1 MHTTG
6 ELAAPINP
14 YKPSLVQKD
23 RRVDSSLQK
32 TLLRLGALYALL
44 IAIEVPVMHAIAES
58 HNPSFDAEFS
68 GTSLQDVR
76 ERVAKTVEDIRR
88 IPYEF

>member
-1 MHTTG
+1 MNTTG

-14 YKPSLVQKD
+14 YEPSLVQID

-44 IAIEVPVMHAIAES
+44 IAIEVPVLHAIAES
-58 HNPSFDAEFS
+58 HRPSFDSEFT
-68 GTSLQDVR
+68 GTTMEDIQRRVARIVEDVR
-76 ERVAKTVEDIRR
+76 K
-88 IPYEF
+88 IPYDF